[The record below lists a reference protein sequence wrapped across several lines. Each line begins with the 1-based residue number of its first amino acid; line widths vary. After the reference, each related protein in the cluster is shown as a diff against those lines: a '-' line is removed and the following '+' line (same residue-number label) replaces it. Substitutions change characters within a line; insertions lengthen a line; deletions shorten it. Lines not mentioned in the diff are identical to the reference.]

1 MQLKGEIAAIA
12 DLAAVSGPTVHKEF
26 PRHSEDGMILWAIV
40 ICAAVGFALGAHCRL
55 ILLIAASAVVAACL
69 PILIHATES
78 TPLSSALSILGML
91 ATLQV
96 FFLAGAAIR
105 VSGPGVPSD
114 GWRTWYAARFRAPA
128 AREATGTARRFM
140 N

>member
-1 MQLKGEIAAIA
+1 
-12 DLAAVSGPTVHKEF
+12 
-26 PRHSEDGMILWAIV
+26 MILWGTV

-55 ILLIAASAVVAACL
+55 IFLIAASAVVAACF
-69 PILIHATES
+69 PIVIHATES
-78 TPLSSALSILGML
+78 PPLSSALAVLGML
-91 ATLQV
+91 ATLQI

-105 VSGPGVPSD
+105 VSGNRVPSD
-114 GWRTWYAARFRAPA
+114 SWRSWYAARFRAPA